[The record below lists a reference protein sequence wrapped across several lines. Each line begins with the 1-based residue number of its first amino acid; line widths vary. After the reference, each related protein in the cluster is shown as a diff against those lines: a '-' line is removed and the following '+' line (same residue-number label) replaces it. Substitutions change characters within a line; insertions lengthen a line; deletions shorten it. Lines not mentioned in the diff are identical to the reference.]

1 MDVLIVEDDQ
11 EQLDGIESIL
21 LEKYD
26 HMNCIKATNYQQATQ
41 LMHANKIQLF
51 LLDISLGDDASEQD
65 GIALGTQIRS
75 MQRYAKTPILY
86 LTAYSMDAPRAIH
99 ATNCYDFLV
108 KPYKKEDLLYTID
121 KLIHNRFLDVTPIE
135 LRDVNGIY
143 FRVLPEKILY
153 IEAAGKNLTI
163 YEESNVINKR
173 YPSERTDCTASAEF
187 HSKPSKLYCKQRLCK
202 LLRSDQCA
210 SLSGK
215 SQYLDPR
222 RT

>member
-41 LMHANKIQLF
+41 LMRANKIQLF
-51 LLDISLGDDASEQD
+51 LLDISLGDDESEQD

-121 KLIHNRFLDVTPIE
+121 KLDPQSFS
-135 LRDVNGIY
+135 G
-143 FRVLPEKILY
+143 
-153 IEAAGKNLTI
+153 
-163 YEESNVINKR
+163 R
-173 YPSERTDCTASAEF
+173 YAHRTTRCQWYLFS
-187 HSKPSKLYCKQRLCK
+187 
-202 LLRSDQCA
+202 RS
-210 SLSGK
+210 SGK
-215 SQYLDPR
+215 DPVYR
-222 RT
+222 SGWQEPDDL